1 MRKLTFSNHVMSVF
15 NEMDTDYT
23 SVKNLMF
30 DLAMGNKIFDE
41 DGIEVSKHDAEDK
54 LRTVC

>member
-1 MRKLTFSNHVMSVF
+1 MRKLTFSNHVTNVF
-15 NEMDTDYT
+15 NEMDTDYM

-41 DGIEVSKHDAEDK
+41 DGIEVSKHEAEEK
-54 LRTVC
+54 LRSIC

>member
-23 SVKNLMF
+23 SIKNLMF

>member
-54 LRTVC
+54 LRTIC

>member
-1 MRKLTFSNHVMSVF
+1 MNVF

-30 DLAMGNKIFDE
+30 DLAIGNKIFDE